1 MLYAG
6 SSTDVSGNITDV
18 QLPVGSTTTLT
29 AISVVAA
36 IGWLLL
42 LGVVVFAVLVFYRYK
57 KRKRKYE
64 AWVGDLCDSVK
75 KDYLL

>member
-6 SSTDVSGNITDV
+6 SPTDVSGNTTDV
-18 QLPVGSTTTLT
+18 QLPVGSTTTET

-42 LGVVVFAVLVFYRYK
+42 LGVVVFLVLVFYRYK
-57 KRKRKYE
+57 RRKRKYE
-64 AWVGDLCDSVK
+64 A
-75 KDYLL
+75 